1 MRCLV
6 TSSASKD
13 EDLTRDFR
21 DDAWGM
27 PKAVVIDNAF
37 DWEADKRPGIPLHS
51 SVIYEVH
58 VKGFSNFARMCR
70 KNCAEPMPAWAARQ
84 RSSI

>member
-1 MRCLV
+1 MFGYV
-6 TSSASKD
+6 VGGEK

-37 DWEADKRPGIPLHS
+37 DWGGDADRARRCTE

-58 VKGFSNFARMCR
+58 VKGFTKLMPERSGGIARHLR
-70 KNCAEPMPAWAARQ
+70 RARQ
-84 RSSI
+84 HRRD

>member
-1 MRCLV
+1 MA
-6 TSSASKD
+6 TT

-37 DWEADKRPGIPLHS
+37 DWGDDQPPRTPLHR
-51 SVIYEVH
+51 SVIYEMH
-58 VKGFSNFARMCR
+58 VKGFT
-70 KNCAEPMPAWAARQ
+70 KLQ
-84 RSSI
+84 